1 MNSSATEAD
10 QREFLL
16 IEAFRG
22 FAAFLVVYTHFWA
35 LSPGSP
41 SLLRFA
47 HTGVDLFFCLEWLC
61 VWPLFFRKIDRHIK
75 YLCGDAGIL
84 DKAILSHLSAV
95 LACPLRLL
103 R

>member
-47 HTGVDLFFCLEWLC
+47 HTGVDLFFVLSGY
-61 VWPLFFRKIDRHIK
+61 VFGPYFFGNEFESFCAVGSNVFCIK
-75 YLCGDAGIL
+75 GIKL
-84 DKAILSHLSAV
+84 II
-95 LACPLRLL
+95 RQN
-103 R
+103 